1 MKKFSNISTRD
12 DLAELLGI
20 KKSVLT
26 YVLYK
31 AKVDSFYTSFEIPKK
46 TGGTRQID
54 APTGALK
61 SIQQRLA
68 YALWECQKTLHA
80 EQNIHANISHAFEK
94 KKGIITNAQIHRN
107 KYLVLNLDLEHF
119 FESFHF
125 GRVSGYFEKNKDFL
139 LPHDVAIIVAQLTC
153 YQGHLPQGAPSSPI
167 ITNLICQI
175 FDMRILKIA
184 KKYKLDYTRYADDLT
199 FSTNDRSF
207 AEKKKLFIEELEA
220 EIVKAGF
227 AINQKKTRMCL
238 RDSQQMVTG
247 LVVNQKINVNAE
259 YCRTTRAMAHQ
270 LYTTGS
276 FQNDGRE
283 GTLAQ
288 LEGRFSFINQ
298 LDHYNNKIDGEKH
311 SFRTLNGREKQY
323 RKFLFYRYF
332 FAHEKPL
339 IVTEGKTDIRYLKAA
354 LKKLWM
360 FYPELITKENGGRFK
375 YKVAFLRKTKRLSY
389 FMDIAQDGASTMKNI
404 YNYFSEESNRD
415 YPNFYTMFSKIRTP
429 SQQQPVV
436 LLFDNETQTKRPL
449 KHFMDYAKINDVDKA
464 NLQTTLFL
472 RLHPLS
478 NLYLLTNPL
487 VENKKECEI
496 EHLFTEETRAQIIG
510 GKQLCLKDDF
520 DIQKFYGKEIFSQ
533 HISQNYTQIDF
544 DGFKPLLNALLQ
556 IVRES
561 SKVQNGQ

>member
-1 MKKFSNISTRD
+1 MLSMDIIQDIAPLHLSLIHIFVADIMRLNRAHRLID
-12 DLAELLGI
+12 FLLGGYGI
-20 KKSVLT
+20 LDVLVGHYGRRRHLAHLNIIPFGRYGRGT
-26 YVLYK
+26 VSYTHLDVYK
-31 AKVDSFYTSFEIPKK
+31 
-46 TGGTRQID
+46 RQ
-54 APTGALK
+54 
-61 SIQQRLA
+61 
-68 YALWECQKTLHA
+68 
-80 EQNIHANISHAFEK
+80 
-94 KKGIITNAQIHRN
+94 
-107 KYLVLNLDLEHF
+107 

-199 FSTNDRSF
+199 FSTHDRSF

-311 SFRTLNGREKQY
+311 SFRTLNAVSY
-323 RKFLFYRYF
+323 THLLI
-332 FAHEKPL
+332 APL
-339 IVTEGKTDIRYLKAA
+339 KTFISLEHCI
-354 LKKLWM
+354 LSS
-360 FYPELITKENGGRFK
+360 TKER
-375 YKVAFLRKTKRLSY
+375 
-389 FMDIAQDGASTMKNI
+389 NI
-404 YNYFSEESNRD
+404 IWIKM
-415 YPNFYTMFSKIRTP
+415 PIMIR
-429 SQQQPVV
+429 
-436 LLFDNETQTKRPL
+436 
-449 KHFMDYAKINDVDKA
+449 
-464 NLQTTLFL
+464 
-472 RLHPLS
+472 
-478 NLYLLTNPL
+478 
-487 VENKKECEI
+487 
-496 EHLFTEETRAQIIG
+496 
-510 GKQLCLKDDF
+510 
-520 DIQKFYGKEIFSQ
+520 
-533 HISQNYTQIDF
+533 
-544 DGFKPLLNALLQ
+544 
-556 IVRES
+556 
-561 SKVQNGQ
+561 

>member
-46 TGGTRQID
+46 TGGTRQIN

-68 YALWECQKTLHA
+68 YALWEYQKTLRT
-80 EQNIHANISHAFEK
+80 EKTIHANISHAFEK
-94 KKGIITNAQIHRN
+94 NKGIITNAQIHRN

-207 AEKKKLFIEELEA
+207 VAKKELFIGELET

-227 AINQKKTRMCL
+227 AINQKKTRMSL
-238 RDSQQMVTG
+238 RDSQQTVTG

-276 FQNDGRE
+276 FQIDGQE

-298 LDHYNNKIDGEKH
+298 LDHYNNKIDRAKKH
-311 SFRTLNGREKQY
+311 DFRTLNGREKQY

-332 FAHEKPL
+332 FAHEKLL

-354 LKKLWM
+354 LKKLWV
-360 FYPELITKENGGRFK
+360 FYPELITKENGGKFK

-389 FMDIAQDGASTMKNI
+389 FMDIAQDGASTMKKI
-404 YNYFSEESNRD
+404 YNYFSEENNRD
-415 YPNFYTMFSKIRTP
+415 FPNFYTMFSKMRTP

-449 KHFMDYAKINDVDKA
+449 RDFLDYAKINDVDKA

-472 RLHPLS
+472 RLRPLS

-487 VENKKECEI
+487 VSNKKECEI
-496 EHLFTEETRAQIIG
+496 EHLFTEETRAQKIG
-510 GKQLCLKDDF
+510 GKQLCLKDNF
-520 DIQKFYGKEIFSQ
+520 DIQKLLWKR
-533 HISQNYTQIDF
+533 DF
-544 DGFKPLLNALLQ
+544 FPTHL
-556 IVRES
+556 
-561 SKVQNGQ
+561 SKLYPN

>member
-1 MKKFSNISTRD
+1 MEKFSNIRTRN

-31 AKVDSFYTSFEIPKK
+31 AKVNSFYTSFEIPKR
-46 TGGTRQID
+46 TEETRQID
-54 APTGALK
+54 APMGALK
-61 SIQQRLA
+61 IIQQRIA
-68 YALWECQKTLHA
+68 YALSEHQKSLR
-80 EQNIHANISHAFEK
+80 EEKNIRANISHAFEK
-94 KKGIITNAQIHRN
+94 KKGIISNAQIHRN
-107 KYLVLNLDLEHF
+107 KYLVLNMDLEHF

-139 LPHDVAIIVAQLTC
+139 LSHSVAIIVAQLTC
-153 YQGHLPQGAPSSPI
+153 YRGHLPQGAPSSPI

-207 AEKKKLFIEELEA
+207 VEKKDLFIEELEK

-238 RDSQQMVTG
+238 RDAQQMVTG
-247 LVVNQKINVNAE
+247 LVVNQKLNVNAE

-270 LYTTGS
+270 MYTTGS
-276 FQNDGRE
+276 FQIDGQK

-311 SFRTLNGREKQY
+311 TFRTLNGREKQY
-323 RKFLFYRYF
+323 RKFLFYKYF

-354 LKKLWM
+354 LRKLWM
-360 FYPELITKENGGRFK
+360 HYPELITKESGGRFK
-375 YKVAFLRKTKRLSY
+375 YKIAFLRKTKRLSY
-389 FMDIAQDGASTMKNI
+389 FMEIAQDGANAMRNI
-404 YNYFSEESNRD
+404 YNYFSEENNRD
-415 YPNFYTMFSKIRTP
+415 FPNFYTMFAEIRTP
-429 SQQQPVV
+429 SHQQPVV

-449 KHFMDYAKINDVDKA
+449 KYFMDYAKINAEDKA
-464 NLQTTLFL
+464 NLQATLFL
-472 RLHPLS
+472 RLRPLS

-487 VENKKECEI
+487 VENRAECEI
-496 EHLFTEETRAQIIG
+496 EYLFTSEARAQIIG

-533 HISQNYTQIDF
+533 YISQNYTQIDF
-544 DGFKPLLNALLQ
+544 NGFRPLLDALVK
-556 IVRES
+556 IVGES
-561 SKVQNGQ
+561 SKIQKG